1 MKIIYGFIII
11 IGLFTGSL
19 ISQTIPQ
26 KDNFINLLEQFSTQ
40 NKLVNANKANIE
52 NFFTEN
58 NFLVAKI
65 LPEKIF
71 ISYQLYSN
79 EEVKNINLVTLSINL
94 DEITD
99 YKSFVDNIK
108 NKSNTLNSLYNA
120 KNVMAF
126 IDVKNDNSEIFI
138 NYYFDNS
145 VSSIDSIKTLQHFMN
160 TFQIYNS

>member
-26 KDNFINLLEQFSTQ
+26 NDNFINLLEQFSTQ
-40 NKLVNANKANIE
+40 NKLVDANKINIE

-71 ISYQLYSN
+71 LSYQLYSN

-99 YKSFVDNIK
+99 YQSFVNNIK

-126 IDVKNDNSEIFI
+126 IDVKDDNSEIFI

-145 VSSIDSIKTLQHFMN
+145 VPSMDSIKTLQYFMN

>member
-19 ISQTIPQ
+19 ISQTVPQ
-26 KDNFINLLEQFSTQ
+26 NDNFINLLEQFSTQ

-71 ISYQLYSN
+71 LSYQLYSN

-99 YKSFVDNIK
+99 YQSFVDNIK

-126 IDVKNDNSEIFI
+126 IDVKDDNSEIFI

-145 VSSIDSIKTLQHFMN
+145 VSTMDSIKILQHFMN